1 MLAMTQPARL
11 WKIGVVSEG
20 PTDFLVLKAVIGEL
34 LGEQPVEFRRI
45 HPDEIMISPFGNGW
59 RGVQRWCQ
67 EYGPTLESFMRDIP
81 SDMLDLLVVHVDGSV
96 AGEQDISVAKPC
108 PPPRPTADA
117 LREVISRDWL
127 QRPSLPSFVVLAT
140 PMVDTETWVVSAV
153 APPEM
158 ALCECDP
165 KAWRTLVEL
174 KLLGTKDG
182 KLKKNQAAYRPLAEA
197 VGKELARVRTTC
209 TEAERFCED
218 FRVNIN
224 SNFQP

>member
-153 APPEM
+153 APPGKTI
-158 ALCECDP
+158 CECDP
-165 KAWRTLVEL
+165 KVWRTLVEL
-174 KLLGTKDG
+174 KRLRTKDG
-182 KLKKNQAAYRPLAEA
+182 KLKKSQVEYRPLAEA

-218 FRVNIN
+218 FRVATNGDV
-224 SNFQP
+224 PT

>member
-81 SDMLDLLVVHVDGSV
+81 SDMLDLLVVHVDG
-96 AGEQDISVAKPC
+96 
-108 PPPRPTADA
+108 
-117 LREVISRDWL
+117 
-127 QRPSLPSFVVLAT
+127 
-140 PMVDTETWVVSAV
+140 
-153 APPEM
+153 
-158 ALCECDP
+158 
-165 KAWRTLVEL
+165 
-174 KLLGTKDG
+174 
-182 KLKKNQAAYRPLAEA
+182 
-197 VGKELARVRTTC
+197 
-209 TEAERFCED
+209 
-218 FRVNIN
+218 
-224 SNFQP
+224 